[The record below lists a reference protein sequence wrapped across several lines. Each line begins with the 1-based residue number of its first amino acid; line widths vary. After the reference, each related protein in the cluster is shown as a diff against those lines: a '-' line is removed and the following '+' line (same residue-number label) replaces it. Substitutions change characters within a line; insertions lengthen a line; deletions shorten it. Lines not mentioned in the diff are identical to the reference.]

1 LAATCCIDFW
11 VETVAEQEALAVT
24 PLFVIRLAAQKS
36 LLAILVEKV
45 LPVALNKFHADRAV
59 AQVLLAVQRSLP
71 AVLAMQPQAAALK

>member
-1 LAATCCIDFW
+1 
-11 VETVAEQEALAVT
+11 VT

-45 LPVALNKFHADRAV
+45 LPVALNKLHADRAV